1 MANANETVLLAGATG
16 LVGGT
21 CLRLLLT
28 GSAFD
33 RVLAVV
39 RRPLPAT
46 HERMQ
51 VLVTELDALAGHPP
65 APARAGLCAVGTT
78 MAKAGSKEAFRR
90 ADHDAV
96 LAFARWARA
105 GGAGTF
111 VAVSSA
117 GASPTARNF
126 YLRVKGETEQALSQV
141 GFPRL
146 VILRPGVLLG
156 ERSEVRLGEA
166 IGQALLRRINPVL
179 RGPLRPYRAI
189 PAEQV
194 AAAMITAASADEPG
208 RHVWHNEEIAAAAQ
222 RVPTRPTSVPPS
234 EPPQPSV

>member
-1 MANANETVLLAGATG
+1 MLAGATG
-16 LVGGT
+16 LVGSN

-28 GSAFD
+28 GLAFD
-33 RVLAVV
+33 RVVAVV

-46 HERMQ
+46 HDRLQ
-51 VLVTELDALAGHPP
+51 VLVTEFESLAGHPP

-96 LAFARWARA
+96 IAFARWARA

-111 VAVSSA
+111 VLVSSA

-126 YLRVKGETEQALSQV
+126 YLRVKGETERDLEGI

-146 VILRPGVLLG
+146 VILRPGLLLG
-156 ERSEVRLGEA
+156 ERSEMRLGES
-166 IGQALLRRINPVL
+166 IGQALLRRVNPVL

-189 PAEQV
+189 PAEHV
-194 AAAMITAASADEPG
+194 AAAMVAAATGSESG
-208 RHVWHNEEIAAAAQ
+208 RFVWHNEEIEAAAKGSIRA
-222 RVPTRPTSVPPS
+222 VPEPVVSPAETRA
-234 EPPQPSV
+234 